1 MGAVHRDQV
10 MNQDAQRGGD
20 SQINWFHAVCPSYYI
35 FVVKLFNFEFGVLL
49 VELLMLL
56 GQKTK
61 ITRVQPALFSTS

>member
-20 SQINWFHAVCPSYYI
+20 SQINWFHAVCPSHYI